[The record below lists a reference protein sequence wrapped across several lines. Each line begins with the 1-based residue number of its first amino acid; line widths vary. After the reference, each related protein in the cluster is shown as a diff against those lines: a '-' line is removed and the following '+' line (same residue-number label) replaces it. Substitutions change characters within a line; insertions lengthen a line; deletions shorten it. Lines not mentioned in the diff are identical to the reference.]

1 MKKFLLSLLL
11 VLPLCGF
18 AQKGMQGIGVN
29 LGVGMTFEE
38 EMTINTY
45 LNYQRHLSD
54 QVRLSC
60 SLGFYSACYYHY
72 DYHYSEYWG
81 WVTDGGY
88 SDAYYCLIAADVHY
102 FFNQPRRL
110 RPYAIGG
117 ILFGVGDG
125 DGYFSNVV
133 GGVKLGLGLT
143 YRLGYHWAI
152 NLEAPLYLMEAGGFL
167 PTLGLTYTF

>member
-11 VLPLCGF
+11 VFPLYGF

-38 EMTINTY
+38 EMAINTY

-60 SLGFYSACYYHY
+60 SLGLYGATYYDGDLYYHDEY
-72 DYHYSEYWG
+72 GRESYGDYF
-81 WVTDGGY
+81 
-88 SDAYYCLIAADVHY
+88 YCLIAADLHY
-102 FFNQPRRL
+102 FFNEPRRL

-117 ILFGVGDG
+117 VLFGVGEGNFLSD
-125 DGYFSNVV
+125 VV
-133 GGVKLGLGLT
+133 SGVKLGFGLT
-143 YRLGYHWAI
+143 YRLGYHLAM
-152 NLEAPLYLMEAGGFL
+152 NLEAPLYLMEGGSFL
-167 PTLGLTYTF
+167 PTLGLAYTF

>member
-29 LGVGMTFEE
+29 YGINM
-38 EMTINTY
+38 ISDNTY
-45 LNYQRHLSD
+45 LNYQKHLSNRF
-54 QVRLSC
+54 RLSC
-60 SLGFYSACYYHY
+60 SFGYYST
-72 DYHYSEYWG
+72 HYSYYERYDEFG
-81 WVTDGGY
+81 NYRQLGCLGE
-88 SDAYYCLIAADVHY
+88 YCLIATDVHY

-125 DGYFSNVV
+125 HEDFPNAV

-143 YRLGYHWAI
+143 YRLGYHWAM
-152 NLEAPLYLMEAGGFL
+152 NLETPLYLMAAGGFL

>member
-18 AQKGMQGIGVN
+18 AQKGMQGVGVN
-29 LGVGMTFEE
+29 LGVGTTFEE

-60 SLGFYSACYYHY
+60 SLGLYGATFYDGDLYYY
-72 DYHYSEYWG
+72 DEYG
-81 WVTDGGY
+81 RESYGY
-88 SDAYYCLIAADVHY
+88 YGEAVYCLIAADVHY

-117 ILFGVGDG
+117 VLFGVGDG
-125 DGYFSNVV
+125 DYFSDVV
-133 GGVKLGLGLT
+133 GGVKLGFGLT
-143 YRLGYHWAI
+143 YRLGYHLAM
-152 NLEAPLYLMEAGGFL
+152 NLEAPLYLMEVGSFL

>member
-1 MKKFLLSLLL
+1 MKRLLLSLLL
-11 VLPLCGF
+11 VLPLYGF

-29 LGVGMTFEE
+29 LGVGTTFEV

-60 SLGFYSACYYHY
+60 SLGLYGATYYRESY
-72 DYHYSEYWG
+72 RDYGEA
-81 WVTDGGY
+81 V
-88 SDAYYCLIAADVHY
+88 YCLIAADVHY

-117 ILFGVGDG
+117 VLFGVGEGHYYYSD
-125 DGYFSNVV
+125 VA
-133 GGVKLGLGLT
+133 GGVKLGFGLT
-143 YRLGYHWAI
+143 YRLGYHLAM